1 MGSLGT
7 GELIVI
13 AIVALV
19 VFGPKRLPELAR
31 KAGELLAKARTAT
44 RSLTDSLD
52 GDYGDLAA
60 PLQTLKTEYDATVKE
75 IKNIG
80 TTVTGMGT
88 TLPGEEVAEEGD
100 SSQPT
105 ADSSKE
111 EATSSQPT
119 ADSSKEEA
127 TSSQLTADSSKE
139 EATSS
144 QLTADSSE
152 EEEPGASG
160 TVDPSPSTVDSPA
173 SIDDPGDGS

>member
-52 GDYGDLAA
+52 GDYGDLTA

-88 TLPGEEVAEEGD
+88 TLPGEKVAEEAT
-100 SSQPT
+100 SPQPT
-105 ADSSKE
+105 ADSE
-111 EATSSQPT
+111 EAEDSSQ
-119 ADSSKEEA
+119 
-127 TSSQLTADSSKE
+127 
-139 EATSS
+139 
-144 QLTADSSE
+144 
-152 EEEPGASG
+152 
-160 TVDPSPSTVDSPA
+160 STVDGTEEEDRFSQGDAGESDTVDRLPFT
-173 SIDDPGDGS
+173 DDSSDTVDRDSSS

>member
-13 AIVALV
+13 AIAALV

-52 GDYGDLAA
+52 GDYEDIAA
-60 PLQTLKTEYDATVKE
+60 PLQTLKSEYDATVKE

-80 TTVTGMGT
+80 TTVTGLGT
-88 TLPGEEVAEEGD
+88 TLPGEEVNGRQSTVDGTEEEAD

-105 ADSSKE
+105 ADSSQE
-111 EATSSQPT
+111 VG
-119 ADSSKEEA
+119 DSSEDEA
-127 TSSQLTADSSKE
+127 DISQLTAHSLE
-139 EATSS
+139 EAETG
-144 QLTADSSE
+144 D
-152 EEEPGASG
+152 SG
-160 TVDPSPSTVDSPA
+160 TVDPLPSTVDSPA
-173 SIDDPGDGS
+173 PTVDSPAPTDDRESS

>member
-88 TLPGEEVAEEGD
+88 TLPGEEVAEEAD
-100 SSQPT
+100 SSQTT
-105 ADSSKE
+105 ADSKE
-111 EATSSQPT
+111 AVDGSQ
-119 ADSSKEEA
+119 
-127 TSSQLTADSSKE
+127 
-139 EATSS
+139 
-144 QLTADSSE
+144 
-152 EEEPGASG
+152 
-160 TVDPSPSTVDSPA
+160 STVDGTEEEA
-173 SIDDPGDGS
+173 DDEEAVDGSQSTVDGTEEEDRFSQGDAGESDTVDRLPFTDDSSDTVDRDSSS